1 MFHSSSVEIL
11 LDFSKF
17 YSSLLSTLFLSSSL
31 LSCPFFFIFHHLNF
45 PFTVYSET
53 FTFYL
58 YLIHLFALYIS
69 LFYILIPFLFSRML
83 FFFIYFI
90 NAVSSLTSL
99 SIMMLSF
106 LIFSSACTDCF
117 LHLADFVVCLE
128 LLLHASGFLQTSR
141 NLGLPVHI

>member
-31 LSCPFFFIFHHLNF
+31 LSCIFSSVFYPLNF

-58 YLIHLFALYIS
+58 YFIQLFALYIS
-69 LFYILIPFLFSRML
+69 LFYILVSPFCSVECCLD
-83 FFFIYFI
+83 FI

-99 SIMMLSF
+99 NIMMFSFSF
-106 LIFSSACTDCF
+106 LIFSSPCIDCF
-117 LHLADFVVCLE
+117 LHIADFVVCLQ

-141 NLGLPVHI
+141 NLGLPLHI

>member
-11 LDFSKF
+11 LDFSRF
-17 YSSLLSTLFLSSSL
+17 CSSLLFTLFLSSSL
-31 LSCPFFFIFHHLNF
+31 LSYPFFFIFHHLNF
-45 PFTVYSET
+45 LFTVYSEI

-58 YLIHLFALYIS
+58 YFIHLFALYIS

-83 FFFIYFI
+83 LFFLHFI
-90 NAVSSLTSL
+90 NAISSLTSL
-99 SIMMLSF
+99 NIMMFSF
-106 LIFSSACTDCF
+106 LVFSSPCTDCF

-128 LLLHASGFLQTSR
+128 LLLHAPGFLQTSR